1 MNGNS
6 MDENELLACY
16 DREQRIDLAER
27 AMRRE
32 ASPEVVRLVCQGE
45 GEGMVVYSKLDR
57 GNADRVISEQI
68 SRFGAIG
75 QDFEWKTYGHD
86 APPDLKSRLE
96 AHGFIPEDPES
107 LLVLEVD
114 RAPEILLRPVSHD
127 IRRIVDPARVELIGP
142 IQEQVWGEAD
152 PVYLAALKEDL
163 EQDPEHVSLYLAFAD
178 GFPVAH
184 ARITF
189 HDRSRFA
196 GLWGGSTLMEYRC
209 RGFYTALL
217 AVRVQEARRRGV
229 EFLTIDASPMSR
241 PIVEK
246 HGFRF
251 LTETQPFKWRAPS
264 RRNARA

>member
-1 MNGNS
+1 MN
-6 MDENELLACY
+6 ENELLACY
-16 DREQRIDLAER
+16 DREQRIELEEC

-32 ASPEVVRLVCQGE
+32 ASPEVVRLVHQGT
-45 GEGMVVYSKLDR
+45 GEGMVIYSKLDR
-57 GNADRVISEQI
+57 GNADRIISEQI
-68 SRFGAIG
+68 SRFEEIG

-86 APPDLKSRLE
+86 TPPDLRPRLE
-96 AHGFIPEDPES
+96 AHGFVPEDPES

-114 RAPEILLRPVSHD
+114 RAPEILLGPVSHD
-127 IRRIVDPARVELIGP
+127 IRRIVDPAQVELIGP
-142 IQEQVWGEAD
+142 IQEQVWGKRNPA
-152 PVYLAALKEDL
+152 YTAALKEDL
-163 EQDPEHVSLYLAFAD
+163 EEDPEHVSLYLAFAD
-178 GFPVAH
+178 GRPVAH

-189 HDRSRFA
+189 HDGSRFA
-196 GLWGGSTLMEYRC
+196 GLWGGSTLVQYRH